1 MEYDSGKIAGLAQKN
16 AYLPLK
22 SNGIASIEFSYE
34 VRRSMSTT
42 TFPPPN
48 SSPATQ
54 IFVHSIPST
63 RSDSRVIRRRPNM
76 SQGQALEMIG
86 HAIEYV
92 YDSRVYRNNGQLS
105 DSEMQAVQILM
116 RLSREVFQE
125 CKEVT
130 PVVNSEH
137 RLGLTQRILNLL
149 IGRWAA

>member
-1 MEYDSGKIAGLAQKN
+1 
-16 AYLPLK
+16 
-22 SNGIASIEFSYE
+22 
-34 VRRSMSTT
+34 
-42 TFPPPN
+42 
-48 SSPATQ
+48 
-54 IFVHSIPST
+54 
-63 RSDSRVIRRRPNM
+63 M